1 MDIET
6 TIQQLDQLKEK
17 YRERSV
23 SLLVGAGFSKNACTD
38 FPSWSELLNDMADE
52 LYGGELGQAYDQFRL
67 THPSAKES
75 LNSFKKRT
83 IPSLIA
89 RKGYLTMVSEYVE
102 RKGFREAIEY
112 YIEERIP
119 YIDEI
124 ANTFRFTGKNAGV
137 VIPVVK
143 DNFSAHR
150 KVFDGDWEQIYTT
163 NYDHLLEYAFKLDG
177 RDGYETL
184 VIKNAPQL
192 SMGRRLRT
200 IIKLHG
206 DLQRPGEDR
215 VFEFDNNPHQQYI
228 ISKEDYL
235 NYPKQHEAFT
245 QLMRISLLQGVF
257 CLVGFS
263 GDDPNFQA
271 WLTWVRDILARGTA
285 EKTCKI
291 FLVDKSA
298 SIASPAKSIFY
309 ENHNICYI
317 PLEHPDIKKHIGSS
331 SNDFREVLVDFFDYL
346 YRGDKE
352 DENKPE
358 ELPKPNPSPKYSSLW
373 HKLDSDLSAEPVDK
387 QQEEHEKTAAD
398 IIKEKPF
405 NRIVRATYFQEEF
418 LTKTINKESLSS
430 TDALLSLIAL
440 QETGLPIACF
450 DRLVDKLDVAV
461 PESYRANFIARV
473 ERSSILCAKSLSS
486 LTSLSSPYERLL
498 KSVFS
503 LEFGKARQ
511 ILDTWEPEGTDILKK
526 AYFASLFDV
535 EASKQL
541 FQRFIDESYD
551 AKEQFYATRLL
562 NVIENS
568 LIPIH
573 PTSFFASRGV
583 PDYWQVGD
591 ILFRDLT
598 QKKDE
603 IHPHGEGK
611 NVKIVYMDG
620 GPRDVDYPKAMAI
633 LNYMMEAPHA
643 ISYRNFYT
651 LRNAAD
657 WYKVHLEIFER
668 HPFMALYYSLQCT
681 DKKVK
686 TRIGQD
692 YAYSD
697 SLAETSLPEILVNLF
712 TAFISEDTPFFL
724 KASMLRIAKEIII
737 SVEPSMWEDL
747 FMHIWK
753 ENVINDIQG
762 LNDSRFPELKSLVF
776 QALDCLHSTEYRKE
790 IIRDVLTLETEH
802 DSFAI
807 NCFYYLTKED
817 LTRDGVADAI
827 DGFVAAISHPWQ
839 ITVAG
844 NLFSLLSQE
853 NKTEVKRKISNLLD
867 TELFE
872 DNDYRSA
879 SYFVSPEDAELKG
892 KIARSIC
899 DSQLLWKT
907 GVHPDGHYSS
917 RDDSFLSI
925 TTYESL
931 HLPDSAIEA
940 IYNKLKTSLE
950 LISSSKVFKTP
961 FYHIISIEEV
971 LLEMLTF
978 LNQNKEVLGKQAD
991 YQEVYSRVSEA
1002 YKKAVDNHSVEDGLL
1017 SIYDNEL
1024 NLALDFIGKNR
1035 HEMSH
1040 DRLKKLMNLLLGR
1053 VLMMNSD
1060 GLDKSLRFIRFALT
1074 DGTIGP
1080 EDHEQLDSIVMIL
1093 DRTDLNRLNACD
1105 MNLAHATNNLVAIAK
1120 EMSKRGYKSP
1130 GISEWISFAD
1140 KHRFYTNFI

>member
-1 MDIET
+1 MDIEA
-6 TIQQLDQLKEK
+6 IILQIDKLREHYQEEK
-17 YRERSV
+17 V
-23 SLLVGAGFSKNACTD
+23 SLLVGAGFSSNASSV
-38 FPSWSELLNDMADE
+38 FVSWRELLKEMVQE
-52 LYGGELGQAYDQFRL
+52 LYPEKD
-67 THPSAKES
+67 T
-75 LNSFKKRT
+75 NSV
-83 IPSLIA
+83 LD
-89 RKGYLTMVSEYVE
+89 GCDYLSIVSEYW
-102 RKGFREAIEY
+102 KKKDYRECIES

-119 YIDEI
+119 YVDKNGSSYCF
-124 ANTFRFTGKNAGV
+124 AGKNKEKRV
-137 VIPVVK
+137 PVETSSL
-143 DNFSAHR
+143 SAHF
-150 KVFDGDWEQIYTT
+150 KLLEGHWQKIYTT
-163 NYDHLLEYAFKLDG
+163 NYDRLLEYTAESLG
-177 RDGYETL
+177 
-184 VIKNAPQL
+184 KNYSSVTAAYQL
-192 SMGRRLRT
+192 SNTKKQEIT
-200 IIKLHG
+200 IVKLHG
-206 DLQRPGEDR
+206 DLHHPDEPQDD
-215 VFEFDNNPHQQYI
+215 FEFDGDKSLKYI
-228 ISKEDYL
+228 IAKEDYES
-235 NYPKQHEAFT
+235 YPQKHKGFNEIMHT
-245 QLMRISLLQGVF
+245 SLLEGVF

-263 GDDPNFQA
+263 GNDPNFKG
-271 WLTWVRDILARGTA
+271 WIDWVRDELTKDLGKG
-285 EKTCKI
+285 EKQYKVFMICKESS
-291 FLVDKSA
+291 L
-298 SIASPAKSIFY
+298 PAY
-309 ENHNICYI
+309 EKLRYYDNHRICCI

-373 HKLDSDLSAEPVDK
+373 HQLDSDLSAEPVDK

-418 LTKTINKESLSS
+418 LTKTIIKESLSS

-440 QETGLPIACF
+440 QETGLPMACF
-450 DRLVDKLDVAV
+450 DRLVDKLDVAI
-461 PESYRANFIARV
+461 PEPYRAYYIAS
-473 ERSSILCAKSLSS
+473 EEHSSLLCAKSLSS
-486 LTSLSSPYERLL
+486 LSGLSSPYERLL
-498 KSVFS
+498 KSLFS
-503 LEFGKARQ
+503 LDFGKARQ
-511 ILDTWEPEGTDILKK
+511 IIDTWEPNGADILKK
-526 AYFASLFDV
+526 AYLLSLFDV
-535 EASKQL
+535 EASKRL
-541 FQRFIDESYD
+541 LQRFIDESYD

-562 NVIENS
+562 NVVENS

-573 PTSFFASRGV
+573 PTSLFASRGV

-668 HPFMALYYSLQCT
+668 HPFAALFYSLQCT

-712 TAFISEDTPFFL
+712 TSFLSEDTPFFL
-724 KASMLRIAKEIII
+724 KASILRIAKEIII

-747 FMHIWK
+747 FMQIWK
-753 ENVINDIQG
+753 VNVINDIQG

-776 QALDCLHSTEYRKE
+776 QALDCLYSTEYRKE
-790 IIRDVLTLETEH
+790 IIRDVLTFGTEN

-807 NCFYYLTKED
+807 NCFYYLTKEG
-817 LTRDGVADAI
+817 LTREGVADAI

-879 SYFVSPEDAELKG
+879 SYFVAPEDAELKG

-899 DSQLLWKT
+899 DSPLLWKT

-940 IYNKLKTSLE
+940 IYKKLKTSLE
-950 LISSSKVFKTP
+950 QISSSKVFKTP

-978 LNQNKEVLGKQAD
+978 LNQNKEVLGMQAD

-1002 YKKAVDNHSVEDGLL
+1002 YKKAVDIHSVEDGLL
-1017 SIYDNEL
+1017 SIYDNDL

-1074 DGTIGP
+1074 DGTISP
-1080 EDHEQLDSIVMIL
+1080 EDHEQLDSIVMTL

-1140 KHRFYTNFI
+1140 NHRFYTNFI